1 MNNPFSNKND
11 KSSHAKAQP
20 QAQPQAHSQA
30 QGAAFDPE
38 LNPNTFEDPE
48 FKPDIEEGNP
58 ARSAKSTTN
67 SSKDLEEITK
77 LARQNSELIGDLQ
90 RTRADFENFRK
101 QVELQREQA
110 KTIAKHATISKV
122 LPLIDDMSRAIKSHP
137 DLLAPVQKTLDKTLK
152 SLNLTPIDSTPGT
165 AFNPEFHNAITMEE
179 GDGDKEVIAEE
190 LIPGYLYEGEVLRAA
205 MVRVKH
211 Q

>member
-11 KSSHAKAQP
+11 KSSHLKSQT
-20 QAQPQAHSQA
+20 QAQD
-30 QGAAFDPE
+30 AASGPE

-58 ARSAKSTTN
+58 KHSANSTTN
-67 SSKDLEEITK
+67 SSKDLEEIAK

-122 LPLIDDMSRAIKSHP
+122 LPLIDDMSRAIKAHS

-152 SLNLTPIDSTPGT
+152 ALNLAPIDSTPGT

>member
-1 MNNPFSNKND
+1 MNNPFSNKSD
-11 KSSHAKAQP
+11 KSSQAKTQ
-20 QAQPQAHSQA
+20 SQTR
-30 QGAAFDPE
+30 GNAFDPD

-58 ARSAKSTTN
+58 KHSANSTTN
-67 SSKDLEEITK
+67 STANSAKDLEEIAK
-77 LARQNSELIGDLQ
+77 LAHQNSELIGDLQ

-122 LPLIDDMSRAIKSHP
+122 LPLIDDMSRAIKAHP

-152 SLNLTPIDSTPGT
+152 ALNLTPIDSNPGT
-165 AFNPEFHNAITMEE
+165 VFNPEFHNAITMEE

>member
-11 KSSHAKAQP
+11 KSSHSKAQP
-20 QAQPQAHSQA
+20 QAQDTTSS
-30 QGAAFDPE
+30 PE
-38 LNPNTFEDPE
+38 LNPNTFEDPD
-48 FKPDIEEGNP
+48 FKPDIEEENL

-67 SSKDLEEITK
+67 SAKDLEEIAK

-122 LPLIDDMSRAIKSHP
+122 LPLIDDMSRAIKAHP

-152 SLNLTPIDSTPGT
+152 ALSLTPIDSNPGT
-165 AFNPEFHNAITMEE
+165 VFNPEFHNAITMEE

>member
-1 MNNPFSNKND
+1 MNNPFSNKSD
-11 KSSHAKAQP
+11 KSSQTKAQ
-20 QAQPQAHSQA
+20 SQTR
-30 QGAAFDPE
+30 GDDFGSE

-58 ARSAKSTTN
+58 KHSASSTTN
-67 SSKDLEEITK
+67 SAKDLEEIAK

-122 LPLIDDMSRAIKSHP
+122 LPLIDDMSRAIKAHP

-152 SLNLTPIDSTPGT
+152 ALSLTPIDSNPGT
-165 AFNPEFHNAITMEE
+165 VFNPEFHNAITMEE

>member
-1 MNNPFSNKND
+1 MNNPFSNKSD
-11 KSSHAKAQP
+11 KSSQAKAQ
-20 QAQPQAHSQA
+20 SQTR
-30 QGAAFDPE
+30 GDAFDPE

-58 ARSAKSTTN
+58 KHSANSTTN
-67 SSKDLEEITK
+67 STANSTKDLEEIAK

-122 LPLIDDMSRAIKSHP
+122 LPLIDDMSRAIKAHP

-152 SLNLTPIDSTPGT
+152 ALNLTPIDSNPGT
-165 AFNPEFHNAITMEE
+165 VFNPEFHNAITMED

>member
-1 MNNPFSNKND
+1 MNNPFSNKTD
-11 KSSHAKAQP
+11 KSSQAKAQ
-20 QAQPQAHSQA
+20 SQTR
-30 QGAAFDPE
+30 GDDFDPD

-58 ARSAKSTTN
+58 KHSVNSTTN
-67 SSKDLEEITK
+67 SAKDLEEIAK

-122 LPLIDDMSRAIKSHP
+122 LPLIDDMSRAIKAHP
-137 DLLAPVQKTLDKTLK
+137 DLLAPVQKTLDKNLK
-152 SLNLTPIDSTPGT
+152 ALSLTPIDSNPGT
-165 AFNPEFHNAITMEE
+165 VFNPEFHNAITMEE

>member
-1 MNNPFSNKND
+1 MNNPFSNKSD
-11 KSSHAKAQP
+11 KSSQAK
-20 QAQPQAHSQA
+20 AHSQTR
-30 QGAAFDPE
+30 GDAFDSE

-58 ARSAKSTTN
+58 KHSANSTTN
-67 SSKDLEEITK
+67 SAKDLEEIAK

-110 KTIAKHATISKV
+110 KTIAKHTTISKV
-122 LPLIDDMSRAIKSHP
+122 LPLIDDMSRAIKAHP

-152 SLNLTPIDSTPGT
+152 ALNLAPIDSTPGT

>member
-1 MNNPFSNKND
+1 MNNPFSNKSD
-11 KSSHAKAQP
+11 KSSQAKAQ
-20 QAQPQAHSQA
+20 SQTR
-30 QGAAFDPE
+30 GDAFDSE

-58 ARSAKSTTN
+58 KHSASSTTN
-67 SSKDLEEITK
+67 SAKDLEEIAK

-90 RTRADFENFRK
+90 RIRADFENFRK

-122 LPLIDDMSRAIKSHP
+122 LPLIDDMSRAIKAHP

-165 AFNPEFHNAITMEE
+165 VFNPEFHNAITMEE

>member
-1 MNNPFSNKND
+1 MNNPFSNKSD
-11 KSSHAKAQP
+11 KSSQAKAQ
-20 QAQPQAHSQA
+20 SQTR
-30 QGAAFDPE
+30 GNAFDPD

-58 ARSAKSTTN
+58 KHSANSTTN
-67 SSKDLEEITK
+67 STANSAKDLEEIAK

-122 LPLIDDMSRAIKSHP
+122 LPLIDDMSRAIKAHS

-152 SLNLTPIDSTPGT
+152 ALNLTPIDSNPGT
-165 AFNPEFHNAITMEE
+165 VFNPEFHNAITMEE

>member
-1 MNNPFSNKND
+1 MNNPFSNKSD
-11 KSSHAKAQP
+11 KSSQAKAQ
-20 QAQPQAHSQA
+20 SQTR
-30 QGAAFDPE
+30 GNAFDPE

-58 ARSAKSTTN
+58 KHSANSTTN
-67 SSKDLEEITK
+67 STANSTKDLEEIAK

-122 LPLIDDMSRAIKSHP
+122 LPLIDDMSRAIKAHP

-152 SLNLTPIDSTPGT
+152 ALNLTPIDSNPGT
-165 AFNPEFHNAITMEE
+165 VFNPEFHNAITMEE

-190 LIPGYLYEGEVLRAA
+190 LIPGYLYEGNVLRAA

>member
-11 KSSHAKAQP
+11 KFSHAK
-20 QAQPQAHSQA
+20 AQPQAHSQA
-30 QGAAFDPE
+30 QGAAFNPE

-48 FKPDIEEGNP
+48 FKPDIEEENP
-58 ARSAKSTTN
+58 GRSAKSTTN
-67 SSKDLEEITK
+67 SSKDLEEIAK

-190 LIPGYLYEGEVLRAA
+190 LIPGYLYGGEVLRAA

>member
-1 MNNPFSNKND
+1 MNNPFSNKSD
-11 KSSHAKAQP
+11 KSSQAKAQ
-20 QAQPQAHSQA
+20 SQTR
-30 QGAAFDPE
+30 GNAFDSD

-58 ARSAKSTTN
+58 KHSANSTTN
-67 SSKDLEEITK
+67 SAKDLEEIAK

-122 LPLIDDMSRAIKSHP
+122 LPLIDDMSRAIKAHP

-152 SLNLTPIDSTPGT
+152 ALSLTPIDSNPGT
-165 AFNPEFHNAITMEE
+165 VFNPEFHNAITMEE

>member
-1 MNNPFSNKND
+1 MNNPFSNKSD
-11 KSSHAKAQP
+11 KSSQAKAQ
-20 QAQPQAHSQA
+20 SQTR
-30 QGAAFDPE
+30 GNAFDPD

-58 ARSAKSTTN
+58 KHSANSTTN
-67 SSKDLEEITK
+67 STANSAKDLEEIAK

-122 LPLIDDMSRAIKSHP
+122 LPLIDDMSRAIKAHP

-152 SLNLTPIDSTPGT
+152 ALNLTPIDSNPGT
-165 AFNPEFHNAITMEE
+165 VFNPEFHNAITMEE

-190 LIPGYLYEGEVLRAA
+190 FIPGYLYEGEVLRAA

>member
-1 MNNPFSNKND
+1 MNNPFSNKSD
-11 KSSHAKAQP
+11 KSSQAKAQ
-20 QAQPQAHSQA
+20 SQTR
-30 QGAAFDPE
+30 GNDFDSD

-58 ARSAKSTTN
+58 KHSANSTTN
-67 SSKDLEEITK
+67 SAKDLEEIAK

-122 LPLIDDMSRAIKSHP
+122 LPLIDDMSRAIKAHP

-152 SLNLTPIDSTPGT
+152 ALNLAPIDSTPGT

>member
-1 MNNPFSNKND
+1 MNNPFSNKSD
-11 KSSHAKAQP
+11 KSSQAKAQ
-20 QAQPQAHSQA
+20 SQTR
-30 QGAAFDPE
+30 GNTFDPD

-58 ARSAKSTTN
+58 KHSTNSTTN
-67 SSKDLEEITK
+67 STKDLEEIAK
-77 LARQNSELIGDLQ
+77 LAHQNSELIGDLQ

-122 LPLIDDMSRAIKSHP
+122 LPLIDDMSRAIKAHP

-152 SLNLTPIDSTPGT
+152 ALNLAPIDSTPGT